1 MSTIAALLLKTISN
15 AVGDTFNVERVDGNY
30 QKWSFLETDRPIT
43 ETQTIALKR
52 TSPSS
57 YSNSA
62 IRRDKLVM
70 RVPGT
75 DADNIPY
82 VKAFRAETSFEVP
95 GWMTQTQSIDA
106 IERHLD
112 ALRHTLIEGQ
122 MRDNDPMHG

>member
-1 MSTIAALLLKTISN
+1 MSTIAALLLKTVSN
-15 AVGDTFNVERVDGNY
+15 TVGDTFNVERVDGNY
-30 QKWSFLETDRPIT
+30 QKWSFLATDRPIT
-43 ETQTIALKR
+43 ETQTAALKR

-57 YSNSA
+57 YTNSA

-82 VKAFRAETSFEVP
+82 AKAFRAETSFEVP
-95 GWMTQTQSIDA
+95 GWMTQAQSIDA

-112 ALRHTLIEGQ
+112 ALRNTLIEGQ